1 MDGLDAWFDGCMDWM
16 YGLDWMYSRGS
27 MGCFYFLYVWTSYMD
42 VLMDSMDVWNDV
54 GIDGWMY
61 VLYGSLDILLP
72 VNFCDLMFACVVC
85 KVLLKFS
92 RAGTSTPC

>member
-1 MDGLDAWFDGCMDWM
+1 
-16 YGLDWMYSRGS
+16 
-27 MGCFYFLYVWTSYMD
+27 MD

-72 VNFCDLMFACVVC
+72 VNFCHLMFACVVC
-85 KVLLKFS
+85 KVLLKF
-92 RAGTSTPC
+92 